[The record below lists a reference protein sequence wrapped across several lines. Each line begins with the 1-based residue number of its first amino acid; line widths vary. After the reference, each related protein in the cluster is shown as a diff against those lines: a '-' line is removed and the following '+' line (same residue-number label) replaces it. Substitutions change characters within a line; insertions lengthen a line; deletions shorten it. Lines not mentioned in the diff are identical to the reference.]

1 MRKRA
6 GDRRGPWL
14 IALRR
19 PLCRADDERRR
30 AMPVSAEE
38 VYDRFDADLGAFVRS
53 RVRDPDAADDVL
65 QEIYLKIH
73 SRIGTVKDDEKI
85 APWVFRVARNT
96 VIDFYRS
103 YRPTEE
109 LVEVPEAPTDPEGEG
124 LQMELSRAVRDMM
137 EGLSPEHRK
146 ALHLTEYD
154 GLTQKELA
162 HKLGISL
169 SGAKSRVQRARTRL
183 KAMLL
188 DCCHF
193 ELDRRGKVLNYYDH
207 AFAPDDGVLGEP

>member
-1 MRKRA
+1 
-6 GDRRGPWL
+6 
-14 IALRR
+14 
-19 PLCRADDERRR
+19 
-30 AMPVSAEE
+30 MPVSAQE

-53 RVRDPDAADDVL
+53 RVGDQDAAEDVL

-73 SRIGTVKDDEKI
+73 SRIGTVRDDEKI

-96 VIDFYRS
+96 ITDFYRS
-103 YRPTEE
+103 DRPTEE
-109 LVEVPEAPTDPEGEG
+109 LGEVSEAPPNLEGED
-124 LQMELSRAVRDMM
+124 LQLELSRAVRDMM
-137 EGLSPEHRK
+137 EGLPPEHRE
-146 ALHLTEYD
+146 ALHLTEYE

-169 SGAKSRVQRARTRL
+169 SGAKSRVQRARSRL

-193 ELDRRGKVLNYYDH
+193 ELDRRGRVTNYHDH
-207 AFAPDDGVLGEP
+207 GFARDEDL

>member
-1 MRKRA
+1 M
-6 GDRRGPWL
+6 
-14 IALRR
+14 
-19 PLCRADDERRR
+19 PL
-30 AMPVSAEE
+30 SAQE

-53 RVRDPDAADDVL
+53 RVSDPDAAEDVL

-73 SRIGTVKDDEKI
+73 SRIGTVRDDEKI
-85 APWVFRVARNT
+85 ATWVFRVARNA

-103 YRPTEE
+103 DRPTEE
-109 LVEVPEAPTDPEGEG
+109 LKEVPESPPDPEGED
-124 LQMELSRAVRDMM
+124 LRLELSNAVRDMM
-137 EGLSPEHRK
+137 EGLPPEHRES
-146 ALHLTEYD
+146 LHLTEYE

-193 ELDRRGKVLNYYDH
+193 ELDRRGRVTNYYDH
-207 AFAPDDGVLGEP
+207 SFAREENR

>member
-1 MRKRA
+1 MKKGGPGIGAAPGSPRRA
-6 GDRRGPWL
+6 HDEG
-14 IALRR
+14 RR
-19 PLCRADDERRR
+19 P
-30 AMPVSAEE
+30 MPLSAQE

-53 RVRDPDAADDVL
+53 RVGDPDAAEDVL

-73 SRIGTVKDDEKI
+73 SRIGTVRDDEKI
-85 APWVFRVARNT
+85 APWVFRVARNG

-103 YRPTEE
+103 DRPTEE
-109 LVEVPEAPTDPEGEG
+109 LKEVPESPLDPEGED
-124 LQMELSRAVRDMM
+124 LRLELSNAVRDMM
-137 EGLSPEHRK
+137 EGLPPEHRE
-146 ALHLTEYD
+146 ALHLTEYE

-188 DCCHF
+188 NCCHF
-193 ELDRRGKVLNYYDH
+193 ELDRRGRVTNYYDH
-207 AFAPDDGVLGEP
+207 SFAREEDR

>member
-1 MRKRA
+1 
-6 GDRRGPWL
+6 
-14 IALRR
+14 
-19 PLCRADDERRR
+19 
-30 AMPVSAEE
+30 MPVRAEE

-73 SRIGTVKDDEKI
+73 SRVGTVKDDEKI

-103 YRPTEE
+103 DRPTEE
-109 LVEVPEAPTDPEGEG
+109 LGEVPEAPPDPEGED
-124 LQMELSRAVRDMM
+124 LQLELSRSVRDMM
-137 EGLSPEHRK
+137 EGLPPEHRE
-146 ALHLTEYD
+146 ALHLTEYE

-183 KAMLL
+183 KAILL

-193 ELDRRGKVLNYYDH
+193 ELDRRGRVTNYYDH
-207 AFAPDDGVLGEP
+207 AFAREGDAPPRGGTSS

>member
-1 MRKRA
+1 
-6 GDRRGPWL
+6 
-14 IALRR
+14 
-19 PLCRADDERRR
+19 
-30 AMPVSAEE
+30 MPVRAEE

-53 RVRDPDAADDVL
+53 RVGDPDAADDVL

-73 SRIGTVKDDEKI
+73 SRVGTVKDDEKI

-103 YRPTEE
+103 ARPTEE
-109 LVEVPEAPTDPEGEG
+109 LGEVPESPPEDED
-124 LQMELSRAVRDMM
+124 LQLELSRSVRDMM
-137 EGLSPEHRK
+137 EGLSAEHRE
-146 ALHLTEYD
+146 ALHLTEYE

-183 KAMLL
+183 KTMLL

-207 AFAPDDGVLGEP
+207 AFVPDDDVLGEP

>member
-1 MRKRA
+1 
-6 GDRRGPWL
+6 
-14 IALRR
+14 
-19 PLCRADDERRR
+19 
-30 AMPVSAEE
+30 MPVSAQE

-53 RVRDPDAADDVL
+53 RVGDPDAADDVL

-73 SRIGTVKDDEKI
+73 SRIGTVRDDEKI

-96 VIDFYRS
+96 VTDFYRS
-103 YRPTEE
+103 DRLTEE
-109 LVEVPEAPTDPEGEG
+109 LGEVPEAPPDPEGED
-124 LQMELSRAVRDMM
+124 LELELSKAVRDMM
-137 EGLSPEHRK
+137 DGLPPVHRE
-146 ALHLTEYD
+146 ALHLTEYE

-169 SGAKSRVQRARTRL
+169 SGAKSRVQRARSRL

-193 ELDRRGKVLNYYDH
+193 ELDRRGRVTNYYDH
-207 AFAPDDGVLGEP
+207 GFAQTD

>member
-1 MRKRA
+1 
-6 GDRRGPWL
+6 
-14 IALRR
+14 
-19 PLCRADDERRR
+19 
-30 AMPVSAEE
+30 MPVSAEE

-109 LVEVPEAPTDPEGEG
+109 IGEVPEAPPDPESED

-137 EGLSPEHRK
+137 EGLPPSTGRPSTSPS
-146 ALHLTEYD
+146 TTD
-154 GLTQKELA
+154 
-162 HKLGISL
+162 SP
-169 SGAKSRVQRARTRL
+169 TRSSPTNS
-183 KAMLL
+183 A
-188 DCCHF
+188 
-193 ELDRRGKVLNYYDH
+193 
-207 AFAPDDGVLGEP
+207 